1 MLPCWLSRFL
11 RRRMQKKMRAART
24 SPAPTSAPIT
34 MPAIAPPESPDRVSP
49 AAAPFE
55 AVGDEVEVL
64 LGQSGGIDTVVGNST
79 PTQRDST
86 FELMQ
91 HELVELTV
99 LSAQCE
105 HSP

>member
-1 MLPCWLSRFL
+1 
-11 RRRMQKKMRAART
+11 
-24 SPAPTSAPIT
+24 

-49 AAAPFE
+49 AAPFE

-64 LGQSGGIDTVVGNST
+64 LGQSGGIDTVVGSST

-86 FELMQ
+86 FEFIQ
-91 HELVELTV
+91 HVLVELTV
-99 LSAQCE
+99 LSAQCD